1 VCGLNL
7 KVNKNMIID
16 ITPNYQLFIQILF
29 VLWVLRHILLVGL
42 GVAQAEITT
51 RDKYGAYDII
61 SGIIG
66 LLLVMWIVVK

>member
-1 VCGLNL
+1 
-7 KVNKNMIID
+7 M
-16 ITPNYQLFIQILF
+16 TPNYHLFIQIIF

-42 GVAQAEITT
+42 GMAQAEKTT

-61 SGIIG
+61 CGILG